1 MERLQY
7 CYRKWAGRTIL
18 LVLSMVALCGC
29 SHGPAA
35 VTSEVGRSE
44 QEIFELK
51 EITPPQAMGLLSEL
65 ALCSACVGSGD
76 DMSVGGGYNRPPQ
89 RAEIWSQR
97 RNNERRP
104 CKAWPPADSV

>member
-1 MERLQY
+1 MERVQR
-7 CYRKWAGRTIL
+7 CYRKWSSWAALLIL
-18 LVLSMVALCGC
+18 PIVALCGC

-35 VTSEVGRSE
+35 VTSEAGPSE
-44 QEIFELK
+44 QKVFELK
-51 EITPPQAMGLLSEL
+51 EIAPPQAMGLLSEL
-65 ALCSACVGSGD
+65 ALCSACVGSVD
-76 DMSVGGGYNRPPQ
+76 DMSVGGRYNGPPQ